1 MSKPLYSLWSWQ
13 QVLLGT
19 CLSGYMLAVSAGSLL
34 VRADRVFDG
43 HNLQFNKAV
52 LIVDDQVRAVGDF
65 EPLKLQAEQ
74 VLDLGD
80 ATLLPG
86 LIELHSHIR
95 FQNVPEAIVLEHGIT
110 TARDLGGPLQS
121 HTFESGQLRLL
132 SAGPI
137 LTVPEGYPL
146 NVFAHGHH
154 VHGHELGKEI
164 GVAVTS
170 VAEAEAAVS
179 HLTANGAS
187 VIKVALEPGGEDGA
201 PWSQHSKHGHGGQW
215 PMLSAELLKTITLT
229 AHQAGKRV
237 SAHLSENKGVK
248 LALEAGVD
256 EWAHMPCLKIDDG
269 LLKQAVHQGVTVI
282 STLDTLSHC
291 SGVFQ
296 NAHRFAEWG
305 GTILYGAELA
315 HNDIPWGFDSQELQ
329 LMMHLTGMNSVQ
341 ALSVATSKAGAYLG
355 LAPLGSLEANAPAD
369 LIAVKGD
376 ALDKLKK
383 LEYPDLVIATGKIV
397 KNHFPNPAIV
407 VNPNN

>member
-1 MSKPLYSLWSWQ
+1 MSKPLHALWSWQ

-19 CLSGYMLAVSAGSLL
+19 CLSGYMLAVPAGSLL
-34 VRADRVFDG
+34 VSADRVFDG
-43 HNLQFNKAV
+43 HKMQFNKAV
-52 LIVDDQVRAVGDF
+52 LIIDDHIRAVGDF
-65 EPLKLQAEQ
+65 EQLKLQAEQ

-121 HTFESGQLRLL
+121 HTLDSGQLRLL

-154 VHGHELGKEI
+154 AHGHEHGKEI

-187 VIKVALEPGGEDGA
+187 VIKVALEPGGEVGA
-201 PWSQHSKHGHGGQW
+201 PWSQHSQHKHSQW
-215 PMLSAELLKTITLT
+215 PMLSAELLKTITLS

-237 SAHLSENKGVK
+237 SAHLSENKGVQ

-256 EWAHMPCLKIDDG
+256 EWAHMPCLKINDD

-291 SGVFQ
+291 SGVYQ

-315 HNDIPWGFDSQELQ
+315 HNDIPWGFDSQEMQ
-329 LMMHLTGMNSVQ
+329 LLMHLTGMNSVQ
-341 ALSVATSKAGAYLG
+341 ALSVATAKAGEYLG

-369 LIAVKGD
+369 MIAVKGD

-383 LEYPDLVIATGKIV
+383 LEYPDLVIAAGKII
-397 KNHFPNPAIV
+397 KNHFPNPTIV

>member
-1 MSKPLYSLWSWQ
+1 MSKPLHALWSWQ

-19 CLSGYMLAVSAGSLL
+19 CLSGYMLAVPAGSLL
-34 VRADRVFDG
+34 VSADRVFDG
-43 HNLQFNKAV
+43 HKMQFNKAV
-52 LIVDDQVRAVGDF
+52 LIIDDHIRAVGDF
-65 EPLKLQAEQ
+65 EQLKLQAEQ

-121 HTFESGQLRLL
+121 HTLDSGQLRLL

-154 VHGHELGKEI
+154 AHSHEHGKEI

-201 PWSQHSKHGHGGQW
+201 PWSQHSQHKHSQW

-237 SAHLSENKGVK
+237 SAHLSENKGVQ

-256 EWAHMPCLKIDDG
+256 EWAHMPCLKINDD

-291 SGVFQ
+291 SGVYQ

-315 HNDIPWGFDSQELQ
+315 HNDIPWGFDSQEMQ
-329 LMMHLTGMNSVQ
+329 LLMHLTGMNSVQ
-341 ALSVATSKAGAYLG
+341 ALSVATAKAGEYLG

-369 LIAVKGD
+369 MIAVKGD

-383 LEYPDLVIATGKIV
+383 LEYPDLVIAAGKII
-397 KNHFPNPAIV
+397 KNHFPNPTIV